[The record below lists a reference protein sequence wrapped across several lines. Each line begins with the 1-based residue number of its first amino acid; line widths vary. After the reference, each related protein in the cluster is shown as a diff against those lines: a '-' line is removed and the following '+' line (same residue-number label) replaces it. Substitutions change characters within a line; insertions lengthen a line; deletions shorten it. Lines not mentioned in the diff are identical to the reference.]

1 MKQQTTP
8 KTAYDILGIPKN
20 APQQDVHASLRRHAS
35 AFHPDRVPTHARE
48 TATNNFHA
56 LMDAYN
62 KIRTPAARNAYDAS
76 LIRAKNDNNPAI
88 SLWLHTLK
96 TVFWPFN
103 TR

>member
-1 MKQQTTP
+1 MKQQ
-8 KTAYDILGIPKN
+8 TAYDILGIPQN
-20 APQQDVHASLRRHAS
+20 ASQQDVHASLRRHAV

-48 TATNNFHA
+48 TATANFHA

-62 KIRTPAARNAYDAS
+62 KIRTPHARSQYDAQ
-76 LIRAKNDNNPAI
+76 LKRAKNDNPPALA
-88 SLWLHTLK
+88 LWLHTLK